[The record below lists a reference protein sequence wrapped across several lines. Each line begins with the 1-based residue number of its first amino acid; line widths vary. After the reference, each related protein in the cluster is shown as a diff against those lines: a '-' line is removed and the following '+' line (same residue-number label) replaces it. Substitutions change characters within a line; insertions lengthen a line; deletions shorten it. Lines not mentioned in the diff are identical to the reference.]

1 MLVIKLIY
9 ASFLRNQRAG
19 KFRKFTKL
27 NSSAYSHSKNEKFVN
42 TSKKLLKTRYQT
54 FSVMR
59 FFTYKVFP
67 NILSTTLTLKK
78 RKCKQKNSKTV
89 SHYTVNCCHRF
100 PKTTRD
106 ADQKPM
112 QSFCILSR
120 QFTRIQ
126 DVTRKAPFKV
136 TPIKKSKTKDMLMK
150 MESLKKSSNYCA
162 I

>member
-19 KFRKFTKL
+19 KFQKFTKL
-27 NSSAYSHSKNEKFVN
+27 NSSAYSLSKNEKFVN

-78 RKCKQKNSKTV
+78 RKCKQKTLKPLATTLLTV
-89 SHYTVNCCHRF
+89 AI
-100 PKTTRD
+100 D
-106 ADQKPM
+106 
-112 QSFCILSR
+112 
-120 QFTRIQ
+120 
-126 DVTRKAPFKV
+126 
-136 TPIKKSKTKDMLMK
+136 
-150 MESLKKSSNYCA
+150 SLKQLRMLTRNLCNPSVY
-162 I
+162 